1 MFNLKMIK
9 TNKKIINWGVWLIL
23 VILWNF
29 CYPEAKP
36 IYDVLVAI
44 ILSLTFILIK
54 KINEQHVRQL
64 TRQKQTLF

>member
-9 TNKKIINWGVWLIL
+9 TNKKIINWGVWVIL

-44 ILSLTFILIK
+44 ILSLTFILIE
-54 KINEQHVRQL
+54 KI
-64 TRQKQTLF
+64 K